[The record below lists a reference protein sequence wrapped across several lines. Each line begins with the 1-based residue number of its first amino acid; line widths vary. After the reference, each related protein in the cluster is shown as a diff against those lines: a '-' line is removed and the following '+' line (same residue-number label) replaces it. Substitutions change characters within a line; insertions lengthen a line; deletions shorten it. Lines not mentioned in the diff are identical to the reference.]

1 MITQCRELVF
11 LVPGTSRS
19 SQVTEQSG
27 LQSPTEAELF
37 TATAVASIAAHHHT
51 VLPFPFQWL
60 KCMSDYSK
68 SIQRA
73 ELSAKNTAELASC

>member
-1 MITQCRELVF
+1 MS
-11 LVPGTSRS
+11 GKSSS

-27 LQSPTEAELF
+27 LHSPTEAELS
-37 TATAVASIAAHHHT
+37 TATAVDFIAAHHHT

-60 KCMSDYSK
+60 KCKSDYGK

-73 ELSAKNTAELASC
+73 ELSAKNTPGLPSC